1 MTISENSESAIHYK
15 NAMELAP
22 NISKEYIPDYCTVD
36 GVTALL
42 LMGRCA
48 LICAESS
55 IDDSL
60 CKDCRLKTEQN
71 KEG

>member
-1 MTISENSESAIHYK
+1 MTISENSESAIHNK

-22 NISKEYIPDYCTVD
+22 NILKEYIPDYCTVD

>member
-1 MTISENSESAIHYK
+1 MTISENSESAMHCK

-36 GVTALL
+36 GVTALI

-48 LICAESS
+48 LICAESP

-60 CKDCRLKTEQN
+60 CKDYHLKAEQN